1 MSRVA
6 RFALLVAVLGGAALG
21 AWLALPLWLP
31 AAAGALMPTGWQLA
45 QLELVGS
52 RWGLPVIRR
61 AEVRGA
67 DCRLL
72 MLEQIVATLRW
83 DSFPPRLAGLRA
95 ESLQIDPACRPRGD
109 AAPLS
114 PAPTAFPIVP
124 GGARVDIDRLTVVG
138 WLDEPHRLTGE
149 TAGGQLQWRV
159 EGPALDLEGAWDP
172 MAGEGRIGLRRLRL
186 GAGETPAADRLEA
199 EGAIDLRPAGA
210 AGDLSLA
217 GRVGLRLPGRVEVD
231 MDITGRLDVA
241 GPAPPAL
248 SLGAK
253 LAGAVVPT
261 GSRLDGEL
269 TLGWRDGVATVSGLR
284 LGLDQAVIPGLVAL
298 RPELR
303 TAAPLV
309 LRAHDLRLQADVSL
323 AAARINIVDGGKVES
338 PQAKVRLDG
347 DLSGLD
353 WELQATGSGE
363 IGPVTGS
370 GRLDSNGLAGRLRLA
385 GQALPSLQVLL
396 PPTSPVGLEDGS
408 ASLDLG
414 LQWVPGSHGPRLEGE
429 GAVSNA
435 RIALTHGVATGVD
448 ARAVFTYA
456 DGTWRVDRERPATLA
471 VERID
476 AAVPAE
482 AGRARVSGAWPY
494 NARDPLRIEGLR
506 VGCLGGAISLNALSL
521 PSSGTAV
528 TLALRGIR
536 LEQVSALY
544 GDRTVSL
551 SGTVD
556 GDLPLRAGRDGWT
569 VESGV
574 LKNRSSVRIRLS
586 DADALAVF
594 KRANPGL
601 ADAADWLSDLE
612 VSRLDATVDLQADG
626 TLVLVATIEGHNP
639 QRADRPVRLNYRHE
653 ENLFQLLQSLR
664 IGSDLG
670 RDIEQRLSPQQRSR

>member
-1 MSRVA
+1 
-6 RFALLVAVLGGAALG
+6 
-21 AWLALPLWLP
+21 
-31 AAAGALMPTGWQLA
+31 
-45 QLELVGS
+45 
-52 RWGLPVIRR
+52 
-61 AEVRGA
+61 
-67 DCRLL
+67 
-72 MLEQIVATLRW
+72 
-83 DSFPPRLAGLRA
+83 
-95 ESLQIDPACRPRGD
+95 
-109 AAPLS
+109 
-114 PAPTAFPIVP
+114 
-124 GGARVDIDRLTVVG
+124 
-138 WLDEPHRLTGE
+138 
-149 TAGGQLQWRV
+149 
-159 EGPALDLEGAWDP
+159 
-172 MAGEGRIGLRRLRL
+172 
-186 GAGETPAADRLEA
+186 
-199 EGAIDLRPAGA
+199 
-210 AGDLSLA
+210 
-217 GRVGLRLPGRVEVD
+217 

-323 AAARINIVDGGKVES
+323 AAARINIVDGGKVDS

-370 GRLDSNGLAGRLRLA
+370 GRLDGNGLAGRLRLA

-448 ARAVFTYA
+448 ARAAFTYA